1 MWQVNC
7 VPVSL
12 LSRADSISKKD
23 IQSLCTSFAGHFVL
37 LDCAIG
43 FKSPRNN
50 RKLFDALFTH
60 SLLCTPH
67 CLEKIYI

>member
-1 MWQVNC
+1 MWKVNF

-23 IQSLCTSFAGHFVL
+23 ILSVCTSFAGLFAL
-37 LDCAIG
+37 LDYAIG
-43 FKSPRNN
+43 FKNQRNN
-50 RKLFDALFTH
+50 RKLYDALFTH

-67 CLEKIYI
+67 CAEKNM